1 MFKKLNDFLFKRRT
15 KKYLEL
21 NPREK
26 RFVTYDKAKSVL
38 ILFESEFSEKNL
50 YIRRMINNLQLDG
63 KKVSAWGYIDKKEVM
78 TSILP
83 DFRILHHKQTDFFQ
97 SPQESYINE
106 LENQEFDI
114 MIDLSLRPLLPLQYI
129 AVYAKALFKVGIHK
143 TEFPIYDFVLDVE
156 SQTTPNEETENPEL
170 TDNLIDEIYLYDQII
185 FYLKSIQTTD

>member
-143 TEFPIYDFVLDVE
+143 SEFGIYDFVLDVE
-156 SQTTPNEETENPEL
+156 SQTTPTEESENPEL